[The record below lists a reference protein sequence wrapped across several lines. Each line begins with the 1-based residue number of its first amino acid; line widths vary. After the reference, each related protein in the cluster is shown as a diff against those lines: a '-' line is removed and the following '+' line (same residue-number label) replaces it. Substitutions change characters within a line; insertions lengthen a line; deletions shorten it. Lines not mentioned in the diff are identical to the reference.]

1 MMMMLLKIERN
12 MTIDQVNHNLHT
24 KFPYLKLVFF
34 KQANNNEEDNSENRI
49 TALYTPLIDIYPNLR
64 NALINLNGN
73 LQVRNLETK
82 INEIT
87 GARVQV
93 FRRSGNVWLETLTTD
108 NKTLA
113 DLNKIASNTL
123 NKIVLTEP
131 TDYQEQD

>member
-1 MMMMLLKIERN
+1 MMMLLKIERN

-34 KQANNNEEDNSENRI
+34 KQDNNNEEDNSENRI

-123 NKIVLTEP
+123 NKIDLTEP

>member
-1 MMMMLLKIERN
+1 
-12 MTIDQVNHNLHT
+12 
-24 KFPYLKLVFF
+24 
-34 KQANNNEEDNSENRI
+34 
-49 TALYTPLIDIYPNLR
+49 LR

-108 NKTLA
+108 NKKLA

-123 NKIVLTEP
+123 NKI
-131 TDYQEQD
+131 D

>member
-1 MMMMLLKIERN
+1 M
-12 MTIDQVNHNLHT
+12 
-24 KFPYLKLVFF
+24 
-34 KQANNNEEDNSENRI
+34 
-49 TALYTPLIDIYPNLR
+49 LYTPLIDIYPNLR

-108 NKTLA
+108 NKKLA

-123 NKIVLTEP
+123 NKI
-131 TDYQEQD
+131 D

>member
-1 MMMMLLKIERN
+1 MLLKIERN

-123 NKIVLTEP
+123 NKIDLTEP

>member
-1 MMMMLLKIERN
+1 

-123 NKIVLTEP
+123 NKIDLTEP

>member
-1 MMMMLLKIERN
+1 MMMLLKIERN

-123 NKIVLTEP
+123 NKIDLTEP

>member
-123 NKIVLTEP
+123 NKIDLTEP